1 MRPPMLRPEPLL
13 VLLVLMAIVAAAG
26 CAPSESSAP
35 APPESTAPDARRP
48 SQADADRA
56 PADDVVASEGHHA
69 GTGPASPAAPAE
81 SVSSGTAAAPE
92 KAAAAPAADTVRLQ
106 PADLVYRGTF
116 RLPGPSGGSDWT
128 WCGDALAYRPDG
140 DPEGGGDGY
149 PGSLFGF
156 GHDHQH
162 FVSEIS
168 IPAPVV
174 SKGKVLADLPTAK
187 TLQPFADVR
196 AGHFAD
202 YEIPRAGLAYLP
214 PQGDQTS
221 PKLYFSFGQHMHETF
236 KGPTL
241 CWCEPTLADPKT
253 AGPWRLG
260 EFTEYV
266 TADYLFP
273 LPKAWADA
281 HAGGLRLGC
290 GRFRDGGQG
299 SMGPVVIAF
308 APWQHG
314 NPPAAD
320 TQLKAVPLLL
330 YSSVYDEPD
339 QQHTVRDYHHSD
351 DWAGAAWLT
360 DGTKAAVV
368 FVGTKGVGKCWYGF
382 ANGVV
387 WPEEGPWPPV
397 PPFPNDQ
404 RGWWSTEFVRQMLF
418 YDPADLAKVAAGTMK
433 PHEPQP
439 YAVMDLDPVL
449 FSIKGKQ
456 QTQKVMAC
464 AADMDRG
471 RLYVFE
477 RNADEDDRAL
487 VHVWEVK

>member
-1 MRPPMLRPEPLL
+1 MRPPMLRPEALLL
-13 VLLVLMAIVAAAG
+13 VLVLMAAVAAAG
-26 CAPSESSAP
+26 CAPSESPDP
-35 APPESTAPDARRP
+35 APPEPTAP
-48 SQADADRA
+48 A
-56 PADDVVASEGHHA
+56 PAAPEAAPAAPVAA
-69 GTGPASPAAPAE
+69 PAESGAAPAE
-81 SVSSGTAAAPE
+81 SVSSGTAAAE
-92 KAAAAPAADTVRLQ
+92 AAAPAAAPPEPKTTRLQ
-106 PADLVYRGTF
+106 PADLVYRGAF
-116 RLPGPSGGSDWT
+116 RLPGASGGSDWT
-128 WCGDALAYRPDG
+128 WCGDAMAYRPDG
-140 DPEGGGDGY
+140 DPDGAGDGY

-162 FVSEIS
+162 FVSEIG

-174 SKGKVLADLPTAK
+174 SKAKALAELPTAK

-196 AGHFAD
+196 AGHFTD
-202 YEIPRAGLAYLP
+202 YEIPRASLAYLP

-221 PKLYFSFGQHMHETF
+221 PKLYFAFGQHMHETF
-236 KGPTL
+236 KGPTV
-241 CWCEPTLADPKT
+241 CWCEPTLAQPKT
-253 AGPWRLG
+253 AGPWRVG
-260 EFTEYV
+260 AFTEYV
-266 TADYLFP
+266 TSDYMFP

-281 HAGGLRLGC
+281 HVGGLRLAC

-308 APWQHG
+308 APWRQG
-314 NPPAAD
+314 NPPPQGA
-320 TQLKAVPLLL
+320 QLKAVTLLM
-330 YSSVYDEPD
+330 YSSVYEEPD
-339 QQHTVRDYHHSD
+339 QRHTVRDYHHSD
-351 DWAGAAWLT
+351 DWAGAAWLE
-360 DGTKAAVV
+360 GGPKAAVV
-368 FVGTKGVGKCWYGF
+368 FVGTKGRGKCWYGF

-397 PPFPNDQ
+397 PPYPNDQ

-433 PHEPQP
+433 PYEPQP
-439 YAVMDLDPVL
+439 YATMDLDPVL

-487 VHVWEVK
+487 VHVWEVKK